1 MGCDIWKKDNGR
13 PVKYV
18 PDEFVN
24 ALADLPLRSKSTVRS
39 LARL

>member
-1 MGCDIWKKDNGR
+1 MTSGKKTNQD

-24 ALADLPLRSKSTVRS
+24 ALAELKLS
-39 LARL
+39 LKTIKDM